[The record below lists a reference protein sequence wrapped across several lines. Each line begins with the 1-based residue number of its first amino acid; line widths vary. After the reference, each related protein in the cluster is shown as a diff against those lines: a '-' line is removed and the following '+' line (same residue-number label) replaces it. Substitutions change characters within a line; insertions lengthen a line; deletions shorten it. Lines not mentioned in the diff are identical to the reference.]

1 MALEPTPHSK
11 APAVPETAGD
21 PSMEDILASI
31 RRILNEDETAAPGRP
46 TPEAGAGPTA
56 GHPHESLPGDVLVLD
71 DSMLVPE
78 PPVAPE
84 PALET
89 PKAPEPVLA
98 PVLGPVLAPAPV
110 SFDPPAVASG
120 LMTAATETAAAN
132 SVGSLLRMLTAE
144 RATQVHRGGPTIEDL
159 VREEVRPLLSA
170 WLDTHLPPMVE
181 RLVCAEIE
189 RVMGR
194 AAP

>member
-1 MALEPTPHSK
+1 
-11 APAVPETAGD
+11 
-21 PSMEDILASI
+21 MEDILASI
-31 RRILNEDETAAPGRP
+31 RRILNEDETPAAGQPIPQAVVAPLAAPLP
-46 TPEAGAGPTA
+46 SQ
-56 GHPHESLPGDVLVLD
+56 PHEAAVDDVLVLD
-71 DSMLVPE
+71 ESMLVPE
-78 PPVAPE
+78 PPS
-84 PALET
+84 
-89 PKAPEPVLA
+89 APEPVQA
-98 PVLGPVLAPAPV
+98 AAKPPEPVPPPPGPAPE
-110 SFDPPAVASG
+110 PSG

-181 RLVCAEIE
+181 RLVRAEIE